1 VIKSG
6 GERVILFED
15 EAGFSLHPK
24 LGRVWV
30 KKGTQPEVDTRSQ
43 HQKRLNV
50 FGWVEPIN
58 GLHGMLEWVKGNTDG
73 FLEVLQQIKN
83 RFKGKVIDLWV
94 DRASWHR
101 GKRIEAF
108 CMEYSQLRI
117 NYLPSY
123 HPELN
128 YQERLWKVM
137 RYEETTNAF
146 FEDIEQLTVSV
157 FKRSQRW
164 KPKKIRS
171 LCQLI

>member
-1 VIKSG
+1 M
-6 GERVILFED
+6 
-15 EAGFSLHPK
+15 
-24 LGRVWV
+24 WV
-30 KKGTQPEVDTRSQ
+30 KKGNQPYVDTRSQ

-50 FGWVEPIN
+50 FGWVNPVN
-58 GLHGMLEWVKGNTDG
+58 GLHGMLKWVKGNTDG
-73 FLEVLQQIKN
+73 FLEAIKQIKN

-101 GKRIEAF
+101 GKCVEAF
-108 CMEYSQLRI
+108 CMEYSQLQI

-137 RYEETTNAF
+137 RYEETTNTF
-146 FEDIEQLTVSV
+146 FEDVEQLTVSV